1 MAKEIKTEIR
11 IQASAAKVW
20 AVLSD
25 YEAYSQW
32 NPFIRSIQ
40 GKVATGERI
49 QVHITPPDAK
59 GMHFTPKVL
68 CYEHNKEFKWLGHFL
83 IPGIFDGEHRFEII
97 DHGDGSSTLV
107 HSEKFRGILVPFL
120 SKLLNDNTL
129 RGFKAMNEA
138 LKVRVEGGMV

>member
-11 IQASAAKVW
+11 IQASPAKVW

-25 YEAYSQW
+25 YAAYSQW

-49 QVHITPPDAK
+49 RVHITPPDAK
-59 GMHFTPKVL
+59 GMNFKPKVL
-68 CYEHNKEFKWLGHFL
+68 RYEHNKELKWLGHLL

-107 HSEKFRGILVPFL
+107 HSEKFTGILVPFL
-120 SKLLNDNTL
+120 KKMLNNNTR

-138 LKVRVEGGMV
+138 LKLRVEGGLD

>member
-11 IQASAAKVW
+11 IQASPAKVW

-25 YEAYSQW
+25 YAAYSQW

-49 QVHITPPDAK
+49 HVYITPPDAK
-59 GMHFTPKVL
+59 GMNFTPKVL
-68 CYEHNKEFKWLGHFL
+68 CYEHNKELKWLGHFL

-107 HSEKFRGILVPFL
+107 HSEKFRGILLPFL
-120 SKLLNDNTL
+120 SKLLNNNTL

-138 LKVRVEGGMV
+138 LKLRVEGGLV